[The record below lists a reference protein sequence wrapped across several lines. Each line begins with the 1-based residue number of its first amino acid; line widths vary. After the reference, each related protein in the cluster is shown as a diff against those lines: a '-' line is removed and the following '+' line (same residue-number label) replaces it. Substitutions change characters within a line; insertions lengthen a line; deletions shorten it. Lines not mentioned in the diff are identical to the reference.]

1 MAEGKAELLTISNL
15 LLGNDPD
22 IEDIRKDRLRAGLW
36 MMTIEAVE
44 SRLLLANAL
53 HNGEWLTGPR
63 VSSRKTEKILSLADL
78 QQAIMLLD
86 SHIIKHVSY
95 PPTRKHH
102 LPIRELYSGILSLK
116 AKLCGDP
123 SIRLLL
129 TKAVDGIINRA
140 PVSFPKVSAYGKGKT
155 RALSWYK
162 YVSMY
167 GALLGAVSF
176 KDDALS
182 DLKLEHSWL
191 KEDESLMI
199 VLYTYALNSG
209 ASPEKWSKLIATGEK
224 VSSNLPS
231 LLTINM
237 AMKTASMNNM

>member
-22 IEDIRKDRLRAGLW
+22 IEDIRKDRIRAGLW
-36 MMTIEAVE
+36 TMTIEAVE

-53 HNGEWLTGPR
+53 HDGEWLTGPR
-63 VSSRKTEKILSLADL
+63 VSSRKAEKTLSLADL

-86 SHIIKHVSY
+86 SHIVKHVSY
-95 PPTRKHH
+95 PPAKKHH
-102 LPIRELYSGILSLK
+102 LPFREIYSGILSLK

-123 SIRLLL
+123 SVRLLL

-155 RALSWYK
+155 RELSWYK

-167 GALLGAVSF
+167 GAILGAISF

-182 DLKLEHSWL
+182 NLTLDHSWL
-191 KEDESLMI
+191 KEDESLMVI
-199 VLYTYALNSG
+199 LYTYAINSG
-209 ASPEKWSKLIATGEK
+209 ASSEQWGKLIATGEK
-224 VSSNLPS
+224 VSSNLPN
-231 LLTINM
+231 LLSINM